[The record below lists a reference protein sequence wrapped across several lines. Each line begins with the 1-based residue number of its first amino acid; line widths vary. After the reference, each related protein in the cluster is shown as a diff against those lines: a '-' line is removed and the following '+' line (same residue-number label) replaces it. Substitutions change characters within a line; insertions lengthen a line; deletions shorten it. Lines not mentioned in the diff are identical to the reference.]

1 MCAAHRRIGRSPP
14 LTETAGAVDGNDATD
29 ERVLK
34 LRAEGR
40 AFASIAREL
49 DLQNGYQAILGF
61 RRALARRPVEERS
74 RQREEELARLDRM
87 AESVHSRSELSEE
100 DVNARLAT
108 LDRVRGLL
116 RET

>member
-1 MCAAHRRIGRSPP
+1 
-14 LTETAGAVDGNDATD
+14 VDGSDATD
-29 ERVLK
+29 ERVLA

-49 DLQNGYQAILGF
+49 DLDSGYQAILGF

-74 RQREEELARLDRM
+74 RLREHEFARLDRM

-100 DVNARLAT
+100 EMNVRLAT
-108 LDRVRGLL
+108 LERVRGLL